1 MCCGSFLIRIGIS
14 FILSLLIGLER
25 QIRGRAI
32 GLRTNVLVSIGAFL
46 FVSFSFLNPSGDISR
61 IASQVVSGIGF
72 LGAGVI
78 LKDGINIRGLNTAA
92 TMWCDAAI
100 GVLCAGGF
108 LVEALI
114 GTFLILFSNIVLRYF
129 THRFLNKHIKK
140 HNYEFLILCHKS
152 NENNIKTLLVKTINR
167 NEITLTNINTEDKN
181 DNKLI
186 TISLF
191 TNNHYSH
198 LIDNLIGK
206 LMSDSRVLS
215 LSINQSEQRQNVLDD
230 DE

>member
-1 MCCGSFLIRIGIS
+1 M
-14 FILSLLIGLER
+14 
-25 QIRGRAI
+25 
-32 GLRTNVLVSIGAFL
+32 
-46 FVSFSFLNPSGDISR
+46 
-61 IASQVVSGIGF
+61 
-72 LGAGVI
+72 
-78 LKDGINIRGLNTAA
+78 
-92 TMWCDAAI
+92 
-100 GVLCAGGF
+100 
-108 LVEALI
+108 
-114 GTFLILFSNIVLRYF
+114 
-129 THRFLNKHIKK
+129 
-140 HNYEFLILCHKS
+140 
-152 NENNIKTLLVKTINR
+152 KTINR
-167 NEITLTNINTEDKN
+167 NEIILTNINTEDKN